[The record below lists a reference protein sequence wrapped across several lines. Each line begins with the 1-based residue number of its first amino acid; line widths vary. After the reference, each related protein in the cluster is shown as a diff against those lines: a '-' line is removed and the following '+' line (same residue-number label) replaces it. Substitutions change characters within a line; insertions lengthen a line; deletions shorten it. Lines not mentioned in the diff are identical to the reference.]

1 MPFVFVRLSAIVKFT
16 TLFDHCVSNYP
27 FFTCLGIAVLRAC
40 GNCWYLHLLCLFMNS
55 YRSIKDEISILPA

>member
-27 FFTCLGIAVLRAC
+27 FFTCLGIAALRAC
-40 GNCWYLHLLCLFMNS
+40 GNSWFLTFIMFVY
-55 YRSIKDEISILPA
+55 EQ